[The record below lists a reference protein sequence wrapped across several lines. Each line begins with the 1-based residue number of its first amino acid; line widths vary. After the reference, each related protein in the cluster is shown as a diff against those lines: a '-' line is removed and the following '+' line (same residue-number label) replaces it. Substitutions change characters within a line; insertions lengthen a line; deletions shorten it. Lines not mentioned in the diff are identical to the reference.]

1 MKPENAIFIEPRR
14 RWEARKDPPSSGLQA
29 NLPLLQSIKLRTAK
43 NSVGS
48 FHHIKRAYIATM
60 SMRKAPGLRLQT
72 AIVQDNVP
80 VEVAPG
86 LFVGSIHAAFNVE
99 ILKSHRI
106 SHVLNLAGSYAT
118 FPDDFTYLS
127 LSIRDKEYASLLS
140 CLPIAAVFIDAGLK
154 NGGVLVHCAGGRSRS
169 PAVAMAFLM
178 MKEQVSYSAILAHVK
193 TLRPVVSLNAG
204 FEAQLKCLETAR
216 GNVFLANQHIL
227 QARLTRLT
235 QQHDNGELV
244 NGVAKKHRQPS
255 NQCPPLLKKE
265 FSIEMLAS
273 GCDDRGMI
281 GERVPSGFCL
291 STPLA
296 SGCLKETTRQTSPS
310 SFIPALRSMGTMF
323 GCQQCGEHLFCAG
336 AVIHHQD
343 IFKVTCQPHGGHN
356 TRFLGALRGQ
366 TVIEFTDNTVSH
378 ISVGEEQ
385 VVATITKKPLLSKL
399 RLRPHSPSVTMGNG
413 SRTAGTSSGRQKN
426 SSSALSMPNVDS
438 ESVQNGDEN
447 PGTGLPQPFQI
458 LQPAR
463 RPATEES
470 KRTST
475 VIPSPHII
483 NGESRK
489 KSGSGLWRSLTYFKG
504 TRRGLKAA
512 FEDKKAHGQL
522 QIRTELLELHKPAV
536 LATSRAE
543 DANPPEIGH
552 TSEHLGFLKRN
563 AMEWNRNIQ
572 QLANISNND
581 LSQTSGGSIADQ
593 IAALLDEDST
603 FLTTLSGCKRWFVDP
618 QLWMIDQ
625 ATACPEGEIR
635 CPRETC
641 GVVVGEWR
649 WEGLRSDCGGNIA
662 PAFAMKRDAVCI
674 LGNITSQAK

>member
-1 MKPENAIFIEPRR
+1 
-14 RWEARKDPPSSGLQA
+14 
-29 NLPLLQSIKLRTAK
+29 
-43 NSVGS
+43 
-48 FHHIKRAYIATM
+48 M

-140 CLPIAAVFIDAGLK
+140 CLPIAAVFIDAGLT

-385 VVATITKKPLLSKL
+385 VVATITKKPLLSQL

-438 ESVQNGDEN
+438 ES
-447 PGTGLPQPFQI
+447 PFQI

-504 TRRGLKAA
+504 TR
-512 FEDKKAHGQL
+512 
-522 QIRTELLELHKPAV
+522 P
-536 LATSRAE
+536 E

-649 WEGLRSDCGGNIA
+649 WEGLRAETC
-662 PAFAMKRDAVCI
+662 
-674 LGNITSQAK
+674 